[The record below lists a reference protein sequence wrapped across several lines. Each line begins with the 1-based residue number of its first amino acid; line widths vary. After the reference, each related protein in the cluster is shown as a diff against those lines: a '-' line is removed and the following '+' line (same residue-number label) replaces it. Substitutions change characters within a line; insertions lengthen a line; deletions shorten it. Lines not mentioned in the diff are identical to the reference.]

1 MIGME
6 KTSEAELVQ
15 RSRQGDAESFGELV
29 RIYQSSVFNV
39 CYRLVGERR
48 EAEDLGQEAFL
59 RAYQHFSS
67 FDPARPFGPWI
78 RRVAANLAINRLQV
92 KQINMVLLDD
102 ECGPSAGSLEGDP
115 QSRIEQTES
124 GELLAAAIRS
134 LPPNYRIVI
143 ELNHFQAMSYIDM
156 AEFLKI
162 PLNDVKSRLF
172 RARKIL
178 LERLKTYE

>member
-1 MIGME
+1 ME
-6 KTSEAELVQ
+6 KNSEIELVQ
-15 RSRQGDAESFGELV
+15 RSRQGDTESFGELV
-29 RIYQSSVFNV
+29 KIYQSSVYNV

-48 EAEDLGQEAFL
+48 EAEDLAQEAFL
-59 RAYQHFSS
+59 RAYQRFRS
-67 FDPARPFGPWI
+67 FDPDRPFGPWI
-78 RRVAANLAINRLQV
+78 RRVAANLSINRLQV
-92 KQINMVLLDD
+92 KQVNSVLLDE
-102 ECGPSAGSLEGDP
+102 ECSSAADLPESNPQKKLE
-115 QSRIEQTES
+115 QLES
-124 GELLAAAIRS
+124 SQILAGAIRS

-143 ELNHFQAMSYIDM
+143 ELNHFQEMSYTEM